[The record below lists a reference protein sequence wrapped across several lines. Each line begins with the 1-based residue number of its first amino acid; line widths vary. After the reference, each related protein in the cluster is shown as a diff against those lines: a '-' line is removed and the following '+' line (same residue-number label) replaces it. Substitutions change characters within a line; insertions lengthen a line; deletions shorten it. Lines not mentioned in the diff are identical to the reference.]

1 MSQGAKPNRS
11 LRSAGAAAVALF
23 TLMVAA
29 PVTAGSCTG
38 NGIELQ
44 VLGSGG
50 PELIGDRAS
59 TSYLIRRDGRPSV
72 LIDSGGGSA
81 LRFGVAGA
89 KVSDLD
95 LVLFSHFHVDHS
107 ADFAALVKSSYFQ
120 DLTRE
125 LPVFGPTGNAMFPS
139 TTQFLKSQFA
149 KPDGS
154 YRYLSDYLPADGN
167 ARSGAYALTPT
178 NIETGEA
185 ATKLVFNKDGLKA
198 SALRQHHGN
207 VPALA
212 WRVETGGASIVFSGD
227 TDGKNL
233 EKLAM
238 NADLLV
244 AHNAIPE
251 SARGSIL
258 DLHMPPSQIGKVA
271 TAAEV
276 HALVLSHRMTRSLG
290 QEESTR
296 AAIAKSWEGKVQ
308 FANDL
313 DCFAVKPH

>member
-1 MSQGAKPNRS
+1 MSPVAQTDRLLRGAIAAS
-11 LRSAGAAAVALF
+11 VASVALMAAAPA
-23 TLMVAA
+23 M
-29 PVTAGSCTG
+29 AGSCTG
-38 NGIELQ
+38 KGIELQ

-50 PELIGDRAS
+50 PELVAARAS

-81 LRFGVAGA
+81 LRFAESGA

-95 LVLFSHFHVDHS
+95 VVLFSHFHIDHS

-120 DLTRE
+120 DRARP
-125 LPVFGPTGNAMFPS
+125 LPVLGPSGSATFPS
-139 TTQFLKSQFA
+139 TTQFLQSLFA
-149 KPDGS
+149 QPGGS
-154 YRYLSDYLPADGN
+154 YGYLSDYLPADRK
-167 ARSGAYALTPT
+167 ASSGAYALTPSD
-178 NIETGEA
+178 IETDEA
-185 ATKLVFNKDGLKA
+185 LPKVVFEKQGLRV
-198 SALRQHHGN
+198 SALNQHHGN

-233 EKLAM
+233 EELATR
-238 NADLLV
+238 ADLLV
-244 AHNAIPE
+244 AHNAIPQ
-251 SARGSIL
+251 SATGSIL
-258 DLHMPPSQIGKVA
+258 DLHMPPSQIGKI
-271 TAAEV
+271 AAAAKV

-296 AAIAKSWEGKVQ
+296 TAIAKSWDGEVR